1 MPDCTERDALKLKLI
16 QELAELRTN
25 LKAANPYGKPL
36 TEAIGLVWD
45 AATNACI
52 WERENA
58 AVGGLS
64 AGEQGL
70 LDLHIREFQRGRPF
84 DPDHPLEE
92 GGDA

>member
-1 MPDCTERDALKLKLI
+1 MAERTERDALKLRLL
-16 QELAELRTN
+16 QDLVELRTN
-25 LKAANPYGKPL
+25 LKAANPYGEPL
-36 TEAIGLVWD
+36 AEAISLFWD
-45 AATNACI
+45 ASTGACA

-58 AVGGLS
+58 EAGGLT

-92 GGDA
+92 DSDD